1 MRKTVSTA
9 VTGLLC
15 GVLMAAVLL
24 YMNIANHYQIWN
36 AGYFACLAAGIALPL
51 CLGIFRKEYIHTA
64 AAQLIMICISFL
76 VMLGYA
82 YISSASLKYE
92 NSFYRM
98 TQAFSWIHL
107 ASCAAVLLNA
117 WLSKGAEHDTDD

>member
-9 VTGLLC
+9 ATGLLC

-24 YMNIANHYQIWN
+24 YMNIMNHYQIWN

-51 CLGIFRKEYIHTA
+51 CLKAFRKEYINAA
-64 AAQLIMICISFL
+64 AAQLLMTAVSFL
-76 VMLGYA
+76 IMVSYA
-82 YISSASLKYE
+82 YIASASMKYE

-98 TQAFSWIHL
+98 TQAFAWIHI
-107 ASCAAVLLNA
+107 ASAAAVCMNA
-117 WLSKGAEHDTDD
+117 LLSKGDKHDTDD